1 MANATYKDVTCERT
15 DDGTDVTIHE
25 QDVTSVQGYVEWSRS
40 QPIRHDLGT
49 YDRLTADWISSRL
62 KQRFPNLSEPL
73 TEEEVQDIRQQIV
86 DRLL

>member
-1 MANATYKDVTCERT
+1 MASTTYKDVTCERT
-15 DDGTDVTIHE
+15 DEGTDVSIHE
-25 QDVTSVQGYVEWSRS
+25 QDVTSAQGYTEWSRTK
-40 QPIRHDLGT
+40 PVRHDLGR

-73 TEEEVQDIRQQIV
+73 TEQEVESIRQQIV